1 MSATLIYCYDP
12 MCSWCWGFQS
22 TWKALQTA
30 LTPYIEKGEL
40 QIQPML
46 GGLAVD
52 SNAPMPLPMQ
62 AKLASVWQQIEAQ
75 LGTHFNHD
83 FWKDCQP
90 RRSTYPACRACLVAR
105 DQNLELEMAA
115 QIQQAYYLDAKNPS
129 DLDTLAEC
137 ASKIGLKEEGFL
149 NAMEHCKKAE
159 ELEQEVQIARQLGLN
174 SFPSLA
180 LVMAN
185 KLIQIPLDYQNPN
198 KMLADILQ
206 ELSELKES
214 SK

>member
-12 MCSWCWGFQS
+12 MCSWCWGFQPV
-22 TWKALQTA
+22 WKALQSA
-30 LTPYIEKGEL
+30 LTPYIEKGDI

-62 AKLASVWQQIEAQ
+62 TKLAGVWRQIESQ
-75 LGTHFNHD
+75 LGTEFNHD
-83 FWKDCQP
+83 FWQDCQP

-105 DQNLELEMAA
+105 DQNLESEMAA
-115 QIQQAYYLDAKNPS
+115 QIQQAYYLRAQNPS
-129 DLDTLAEC
+129 DLDTLTQC

-149 NAMEHCKKAE
+149 KAMAHCQKE
-159 ELEQEVQIARQLGLN
+159 EILEQEVQIARQLGLH

-180 LVMAN
+180 LMRAN
-185 KLIQIPLDYQNPN
+185 KLIPIQIDYLDAD
-198 KMLADILQ
+198 KMLAQILVALETRNQ
-206 ELSELKES
+206 N
-214 SK
+214 